1 MRNDTLIISGE
12 PDTRRRVSPVPRE
25 GLGDLSSSDDKAPLP
40 YPTIC
45 YRPARWRTFL
55 KTAILCICSTK
66 PRATGKSLQSSLTFR
81 SSK

>member
-40 YPTIC
+40 YPTT
-45 YRPARWRTFL
+45 YLPAERLRISL
-55 KTAILCICSTK
+55 RTAILS
-66 PRATGKSLQSSLTFR
+66 
-81 SSK
+81 